1 MDYVHRC
8 HFCGWH
14 REASSPTV
22 LSPSCEQCG
31 CALSAVSGADC
42 AAAAAGPTLV
52 PVLVGHRM
60 LRLVAILGAA
70 LVALAALR
78 TGYALGGPAVAISA
92 VGIAGLASVAV
103 VSASGRIA
111 ESSSA
116 PKGR

>member
-22 LSPSCEQCG
+22 LSPSCEHCG
-31 CALSAVSGADC
+31 CALSAMSGADW
-42 AAAAAGPTLV
+42 AAAAAGPTLG

-78 TGYALGGPAVAISA
+78 TGYALGGAAIAISA
-92 VGIAGLASVAV
+92 VGIAGLASVAL